1 MNTSEMGG
9 RQAPMACLPPC
20 TSITKDDVLN
30 GSASAAD
37 VRAFHRQCLSGV
49 TIITTMVGGTPRGMA
64 LNAFASVSLEPP
76 VVLAC
81 IAKTSATYRPLISSG
96 HFALNLLAADQSEV
110 VARFARSGGAEKFDG
125 LAWRAGRFGAP
136 LIEGS
141 CAHLEAVV
149 ESRVDAYTHTVLFGR
164 VLAASS
170 SSALSPIGYLAGKVF
185 DPRDPAQW
193 DTIMTS
199 FLSRPAEAS

>member
-1 MNTSEMGG
+1 MTSVE
-9 RQAPMACLPPC
+9 
-20 TSITKDDVLN
+20 SSS
-30 GSASAAD
+30 GSAPPAD

-49 TIITTMVGGTPRGMA
+49 TIITTMADGQPRGMA

-81 IAKTSATYRPLISSG
+81 IAKSAATYEPLIRSG
-96 HFALNLLAADQSEV
+96 HFAMNLLSADQSEV
-110 VARFARSGGAEKFDG
+110 VARFARSGGEEKFEG
-125 LAWRAGRFGAP
+125 LAWRVGRFGSP

-164 VLAASS
+164 VLDAS

-193 DTIMTS
+193 DTITTS
-199 FLSRPAEAS
+199 LPASRPAS